1 MMRYH
6 GAASSG
12 ERVARGWRDEAMSI
26 KIRGETS
33 RDALVIEA
41 VTASAFLHAAHTSH
55 AEQCIV
61 NALRRAGKLVVSLVA
76 EVDGSVVGHVA
87 ISPVSISDG
96 TAGWFGLGPISV
108 LPQHQRR
115 GIGSQLMR
123 EGLRLLRERGASGCV
138 VLGEPEYYRRFG
150 FRADPDLVLP
160 GVPSEYFQAVA
171 FDSSRPRGNVT
182 YDEAFSSPT
191 AGSMDFR

>member
-6 GAASSG
+6 GGASSG
-12 ERVARGWRDEAMSI
+12 ARVARGWRDEAMSI

-41 VTASAFLHAAHTSH
+41 VTASAFLNAAHTSH
-55 AEQCIV
+55 TEQYIV
-61 NALRRAGKLVVSLVA
+61 NALRRVGKLVVSLVA
-76 EVDGSVVGHVA
+76 EVDGGVVGHVA

-96 TAGWFGLGPISV
+96 TPGWFGLGPISV

-123 EGLRLLRERGASGCV
+123 EGLRVLRERGASGCV
-138 VLGEPEYYRRFG
+138 VLGEPEYYGRFG
-150 FRADPDLVLP
+150 FRADADLALP
-160 GVPSEYFQAVA
+160 GVPSKYFQAVS
-171 FDSSRPRGNVT
+171 FDSSRPRGTVA
-182 YDEAFSSPT
+182 YDEAFGAT
-191 AGSMDFR
+191 A